1 MGRLNATSKLLRLL
15 VRKFPSPMGRLN
27 ANLNVSSASATSALA
42 KEPPSL
48 MDRLYAIRGQLGLK
62 DQNLLPPPTIR

>member
-1 MGRLNATSKLLRLL
+1 MGRLNATSKLLQPLA
-15 VRKFPSPMGRLN
+15 RKLPSPMGRLN
-27 ANLNVSSASATSALA
+27 ANLKVSSASAASALA

-48 MDRLYAIRGQLGLK
+48 MERLYAIRSQLGLK